1 MIIVVDTNIVFSG
14 ILSQKGKI
22 SDLLLNS
29 AEVFEFYSPV
39 SLIEE
44 LDNHH
49 KKLIQLSGLL
59 ENELGF
65 LKRLILKK

>member
-29 AEVFEFYSPV
+29 AEVFEFYSPA